1 MRPCRRSLLT
11 ILCLALVAAHS
22 GGALAQEEGQYRS
35 RIRLDPVDALGEGYE
50 LSLEELERQIDGIAD
65 PYARSSAGR
74 HLARHY
80 LEQKDYPKAIEYYRT
95 ALAAQGLSDIAN
107 REMLRELA
115 QVYLLS
121 KDYAQAAA
129 TLERA
134 LRIDL
139 VPEATDYLL
148 LAQAWYHQQQYLQ
161 VVAALDEIAA
171 RNLSLTVPQQR
182 QALALYYRAGAY
194 AQCER
199 LLHGL
204 LRSEPDD
211 PETWH
216 QLAAVYLQQGKR
228 QQALDQLVLARD
240 KGVPF
245 REPDTLL
252 LADLQAVT
260 GNPYGG
266 AETLSAA
273 LAAGTV
279 KGDAAR
285 YRRLFE
291 FWLAAREP
299 EKAGAALERAARLS
313 GDTELFL
320 YLAQLQM
327 EREDWQAMHRTMV
340 AACRKQLEDRFVGRA
355 NLLLGVSQLKLGD
368 TAGARRSF
376 INATLVGGVNQQA
389 GRWLDFMQAEPPS
402 RGEQRRVEGICVG
415 PEDSRSAIADLED
428 VEGMPQAG
436 GGGEAGS
443 DGPLQ
448 TRTVPAQRFF
458 YQQLDLPLA
467 ELGAKVPSLAAAMGV
482 ALVKAGGAID
492 GPLQIILQG
501 EPGAAGEMALAF
513 PVKGAPQGRGK
524 YRLRRSEAFECA
536 YAVHRGPPAELGAAV
551 AALAA
556 AVQASGR
563 DPAGE
568 VRLLFAAPTGGGD
581 PEIEIQIGIR

>member
-1 MRPCRRSLLT
+1 MRACRGLLL
-11 ILCLALVAAHS
+11 LCCTLAVATPP
-22 GGALAQEEGQYRS
+22 GGSALAQEDGQYRS
-35 RIRLDPVDALGEGYE
+35 RIRLDPDTLGEGYE
-50 LSLEELERQIDGIAD
+50 MSLEELERQIDGIAD

-80 LEQKDYPKAIEYYRT
+80 VEQKDYPKAIEYYRT
-95 ALAAQGLSDIAN
+95 ALSAQGLSDIAN

-121 KDYAQAAA
+121 KDYAQAAT
-129 TLERA
+129 TLQRA

-148 LAQAWYHQQQYLQ
+148 LAQAWYRQQQYVQ

-171 RNLSLTVPQQR
+171 RGLALTLPQQR

-199 LLHGL
+199 LLRGL
-204 LRSEPDD
+204 LQAEPDD

-228 QQALDQLVLARD
+228 KQALDQLVLARD

-245 REPDTLL
+245 REQDTLL
-252 LADLQAVT
+252 LADLQAVN
-260 GNPYGG
+260 GNPYGA

-273 LAAGTV
+273 LAAGSV

-285 YRRLFE
+285 YRKLFE

-299 EKAGAALERAARLS
+299 ERAGTALERAARLS
-313 GDTELFL
+313 GDTELYL

-327 EREDWQAMHRTMV
+327 EREAWQDMHRTIV
-340 AACRKQLEDRFVGRA
+340 AACAKQLEDRFVGRA

-368 TAGARRSF
+368 AAGARRSF
-376 INATLVGGVNQQA
+376 INATLVGGANQQA
-389 GRWLDFMQAEPPS
+389 GRWLDFMQAEPPTK
-402 RGEQRRVEGICVG
+402 RELLRVEGICVG
-415 PEDSRSAIADLED
+415 AQGSREAIAELED
-428 VEGMPQAG
+428 VAAMPQAA
-436 GGGEAGS
+436 GGEEVNR
-443 DGPLQ
+443 DGGLQ
-448 TRTVPAQRFF
+448 TRTVPAQRLY
-458 YQQLDLPLA
+458 YQKLDMPL
-467 ELGAKVPSLAAAMGV
+467 EEIGARVQSLATAMGV
-482 ALVKAGGAID
+482 ALVKAGGAVD

-501 EPGAAGEMALAF
+501 EPGAAAGMELAF

-536 YAVHRGPPAELGAAV
+536 YAVHRGPPAELGAAIAQLV
-551 AALAA
+551 A
-556 AVQASGR
+556 AVQASGHGL
-563 DPAGE
+563 AGE
-568 VRLLFAAPTGGGD
+568 VRLLFAAPTGGDD
-581 PEIEIQIGIR
+581 PEIEILVGIR